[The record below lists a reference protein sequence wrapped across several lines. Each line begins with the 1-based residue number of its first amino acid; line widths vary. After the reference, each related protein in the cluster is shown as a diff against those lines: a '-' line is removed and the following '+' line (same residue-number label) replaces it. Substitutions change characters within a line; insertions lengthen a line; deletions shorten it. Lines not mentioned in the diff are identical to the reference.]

1 MFSIKQP
8 LEFITTKIAGDAT
21 LGTMITVSS
30 EELASNHL
38 KGSKQA
44 KQKVEGFANVIEKGV
59 DMPMPD
65 AAPKGSRSSRITKN
79 NETETEDAVGQEDCG
94 NNIGLNSKAN
104 AAPKTNEEKV
114 DDYAKKKANSV
125 SPIVASVKH
134 AKEVTHKANVA
145 GESKWKEEEP
155 VNKTDK
161 LSLDNCG
168 SDLKPSPQEI
178 EYPEPEFSDFEKQRA
193 ENYFAVNQV
202 WAHWMA
208 CQDFMPGSIGCSIL
222 TSKLQITWLEPYPD
236 EKNEQ
241 NWADLDLPVS
251 CGKYYNGYTETCNV
265 LSSD

>member
-38 KGSKQA
+38 KGSKQD
-44 KQKVEGFANVIEKGV
+44 KS
-59 DMPMPD
+59 D
-65 AAPKGSRSSRITKN
+65 GSCETSS
-79 NETETEDAVGQEDCG
+79 ETETEDAVGQEDCG

-104 AAPKTNEEKV
+104 AGRPSRKSSRQKQHISYAEKSI
-114 DDYAKKKANSV
+114 DDDIKKANSV